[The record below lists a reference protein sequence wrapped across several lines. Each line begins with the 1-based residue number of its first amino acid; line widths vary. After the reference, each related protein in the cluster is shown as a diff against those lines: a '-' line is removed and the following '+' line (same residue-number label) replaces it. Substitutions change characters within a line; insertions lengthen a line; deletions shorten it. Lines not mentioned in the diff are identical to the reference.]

1 MAVSSAFHGTS
12 IQGITTGR
20 RGVVPG
26 GAADRRSIGHGSIGH
41 GGIEHGDISQGGMG
55 QGSSRYGNVY
65 PLNARRRTSA
75 TPQAPQGATGAVS
88 AGRAKQPPLR
98 LTRRGRFVFFGV
110 PLILLAAFILSLS
123 GFLNA
128 PAKAAD
134 SADQLSVTPT
144 VSVTVQP
151 GESLWAIAGSV
162 APERDPRDVV
172 ADIVQLNNLDAA
184 GVMPGQQLFVPSK

>member
-1 MAVSSAFHGTS
+1 MSASNAFQGTFVQGVTNHHRSAGASGVADFGS
-12 IQGITTGR
+12 IDQGN
-20 RGVVPG
+20 
-26 GAADRRSIGHGSIGH
+26 IGH
-41 GGIEHGDISQGGMG
+41 GGVGQGGADR
-55 QGSSRYGNVY
+55 GSVRHGNVY
-65 PLNARRRTSA
+65 PLNAGPRISPTS
-75 TPQAPQGATGAVS
+75 PAPRGAMAAGS
-88 AGRAKQPPLR
+88 AGRPKQAPLR

-110 PLILLAAFILSLS
+110 PLILLTALILSFS

-144 VSVTVQP
+144 ITVTVQP

-162 APERDPRDVV
+162 APDRDPRDVV

-184 GVMPGQQLFVPSK
+184 RVLPGQQLFVPSK

>member
-1 MAVSSAFHGTS
+1 MSVSSAFDGTN
-12 IQGITTGR
+12 IQGVTTR
-20 RGVVPG
+20 HR
-26 GAADRRSIGHGSIGH
+26 
-41 GGIEHGDISQGGMG
+41 
-55 QGSSRYGNVY
+55 GSSRHGNVY
-65 PLNARRRTSA
+65 PLNARRRGSA
-75 TPQAPQGATGAVS
+75 PSQAPRGATAAVS
-88 AGRAKQPPLR
+88 AGRTKQPPLR

-110 PLILLAAFILSLS
+110 PLILLAAFVLSFS

-184 GVMPGQQLFVPSK
+184 RVTPGQQLFVPSK